1 MVFDHRLSQKDG
13 LAGAFIV
20 IVIHREV
27 ENFPLLII
35 VPVLRAGRSENRMLY
50 GKDQL
55 TAFFQPT
62 GDVFCQWP
70 EVFDIVE
77 SQGAEDD
84 VKGLRGKLQAAH
96 WYWI

>member
-1 MVFDHRLSQKDG
+1 MVFDNRLSQKDG

-62 GDVFCQWP
+62 GNV
-70 EVFDIVE
+70 
-77 SQGAEDD
+77 SAN
-84 VKGLRGKLQAAH
+84 GLKSLT
-96 WYWI
+96 